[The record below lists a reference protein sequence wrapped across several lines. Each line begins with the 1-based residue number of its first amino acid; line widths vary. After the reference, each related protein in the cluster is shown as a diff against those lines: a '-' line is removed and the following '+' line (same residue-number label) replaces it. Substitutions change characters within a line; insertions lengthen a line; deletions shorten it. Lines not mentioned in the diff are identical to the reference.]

1 LFRFDPLVPR
11 VVVLQRITS
20 LPSQQSGMNDEF
32 SYGYL
37 GFILG
42 PDEKTLYYLTGGP
55 IFRGG
60 KRVAGKSI
68 ADKGESKGEEDLHL
82 ITCYIPTGKYT
93 DHGAIFFSDGQRP
106 KEVNSIAVGMDGSVY
121 ALAGVTRNG
130 HDRTDLMRIL
140 GPIESH

>member
-1 LFRFDPLVPR
+1 MIYGVHGNSGYLFRFDPLVPR

-55 IFRGG
+55 IFRGEKGWRERASPRKVNRRG
-60 KRVAGKSI
+60 KRI
-68 ADKGESKGEEDLHL
+68 C
-82 ITCYIPTGKYT
+82 T
-93 DHGAIFFSDGQRP
+93 
-106 KEVNSIAVGMDGSVY
+106 
-121 ALAGVTRNG
+121 
-130 HDRTDLMRIL
+130 
-140 GPIESH
+140 